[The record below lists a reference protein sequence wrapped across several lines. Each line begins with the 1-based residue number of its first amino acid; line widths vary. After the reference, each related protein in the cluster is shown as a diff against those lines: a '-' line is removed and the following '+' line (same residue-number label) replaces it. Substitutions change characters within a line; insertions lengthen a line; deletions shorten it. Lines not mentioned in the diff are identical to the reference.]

1 VDDVEGKVAVITG
14 GASGIGLAMAHRF
27 AAEGMHLLLADI
39 EEGALD
45 DAAEALQAAH
55 PGVTVR
61 TSVTDVSD
69 AAAMDALGGDARDAF
84 GTVHVVC
91 NNAGVGSGGQ
101 MHTLTTKDWEWCL
114 GVNLWGVI
122 HGIRV
127 FLPMLLE
134 QGEGHVVNTASMAG
148 LIAGPFMGPYNASK
162 FAVVAISETLFQ
174 ELRISGSDVG
184 VSVLCPS
191 WVNTKIHDSARNRP
205 EELRN
210 PGAEELAAGGGL
222 SEMLRGVIEAGLAPE
237 EVAAQVLSAVRSK
250 QFYILTH
257 DGSEVAISAR
267 ADAIVG
273 NEAPPFFMPQ

>member
-1 VDDVEGKVAVITG
+1 VEELEGKVAVVTG

-45 DAAEALQAAH
+45 DAAEALHAAH
-55 PGVTVR
+55 EGITVR

-69 AAAMDALGGDARDAF
+69 GEAMDALAADARDSF

-101 MHTLTTKDWEWCL
+101 LHTLTTRDWEWCL

-148 LIAGPFMGPYNASK
+148 LIAGPYMGPYNASK

-174 ELRISGSDVG
+174 ELRMNGSDVG

-205 EELRN
+205 DELRN
-210 PGAEELAAGGGL
+210 PGADDLAAGGAL
-222 SEMLRGVIEAGLAPE
+222 SEMLRGVIEAGLPPE
-237 EVAAQVLSAVRSK
+237 EVAEQVLAAVRSK
-250 QFYILTH
+250 HFYILTH
-257 DGSEVAISAR
+257 DGSEVAVSAR
-267 ADAIVG
+267 AEAIVG
-273 NEAPPFFMPQ
+273 NEPPPFFMPQ